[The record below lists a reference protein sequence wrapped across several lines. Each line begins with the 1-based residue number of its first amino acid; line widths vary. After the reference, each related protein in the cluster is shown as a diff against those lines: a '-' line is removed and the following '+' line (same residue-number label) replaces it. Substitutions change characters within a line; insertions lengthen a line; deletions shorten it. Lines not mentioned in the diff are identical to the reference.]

1 MADLTDLRAVP
12 AARARLD
19 AEELDLI
26 DRARRE
32 GATWGEI
39 ASALGLGSRQ
49 AAEQRRLR
57 LVGVVRT
64 SPATDEAYGESIA
77 GLRKAA
83 LELHR
88 RVGADRRWDRRF
100 TRAVLVRE
108 TLAAVPGASG
118 GALFALAEAVMADLD
133 ALTGPDGATG
143 PGAAGASAAR
153 ALPAPTRAAVDRL
166 RGALA
171 AASPRH

>member
-1 MADLTDLRAVP
+1 MADLSGLQAVP

-19 AEELDLI
+19 ASELELI
-26 DRARRE
+26 DRARRD

-39 ASALGLGSRQ
+39 AAALGLGSRQ

-57 LVGVVRT
+57 LVAALQ
-64 SPATDEAYGESIA
+64 PAASDSYGLERLQS
-77 GLRKAA
+77 AA

-108 TLAAVPGASG
+108 TLAAVPTATG
-118 GALFALAEAVMADLD
+118 GALFALASAVMADLD
-133 ALTGPDGATG
+133 ELA
-143 PGAAGASAAR
+143 GAAR
-153 ALPAPTRAAVDRL
+153 PLPAPTAAAVDRL
-166 RGALA
+166 RSALA
-171 AASPRH
+171 AASPSS

>member
-39 ASALGLGSRQ
+39 ATALGLGSRQ

-57 LVGVVRT
+57 LVAAVRPV
-64 SPATDEAYGESIA
+64 PATPDEYGQVLAE
-77 GLRKAA
+77 LRKST

-88 RVGADRRWDRRF
+88 RVGADGRWDRRF

-108 TLAAVPGASG
+108 TLAAVPDATG
-118 GALFALAEAVMADLD
+118 GALFALAEAVVADLD
-133 ALTGPDGATG
+133 A
-143 PGAAGASAAR
+143 AAGR
-153 ALPAPTRAAVDRL
+153 PLPATTRAAVDRV
-166 RGALA
+166 RAALA
-171 AASPRH
+171 AASPKH

>member
-1 MADLTDLRAVP
+1 MAELQDLRAVP

-19 AEELDLI
+19 AHELELI
-26 DRARRE
+26 DRARRD

-39 ASALGLGSRQ
+39 ADALGLGSRQ

-57 LVGVVRT
+57 LVAAVR
-64 SPATDEAYGESIA
+64 PAEPDSYGLVQLQE
-77 GLRKAA
+77 AA

-108 TLAAVPGASG
+108 TLEAVPAATG
-118 GALFALAEAVMADLD
+118 GALFALAQAVVADLD
-133 ALTGPDGATG
+133 ELA
-143 PGAAGASAAR
+143 GAAR
-153 ALPAPTRAAVDRL
+153 PLPAPTAAAVDRL
-166 RGALA
+166 RNALD
-171 AASPRH
+171 AASPDS